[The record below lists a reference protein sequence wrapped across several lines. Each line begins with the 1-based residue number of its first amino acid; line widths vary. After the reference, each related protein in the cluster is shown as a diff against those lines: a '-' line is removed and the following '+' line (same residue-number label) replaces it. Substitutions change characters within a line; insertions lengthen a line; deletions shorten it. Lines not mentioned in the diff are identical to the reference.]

1 MAALLTPA
9 AAPAAPAHPPR
20 RRRGRWIGI
29 GAAALLVATAGAFAW
44 GMHEQPSIAPIDW
57 LLHPV
62 ASFTYALGG
71 NPHPVQLV
79 LPPSQ
84 PLSAVA
90 QLGKQLF
97 FDTALSASGKQS
109 CASCH
114 DPATGYGPPPGR
126 PKVGLAPSGGS
137 DLQGS
142 VGANHFPPPGS
153 GPVMF
158 GGPELKTAGFRAPPS
173 LAYLY
178 RQQNFSIGPDNETNE
193 NSTLTQL
200 IQTAQGA
207 ARATKTAAS
216 TAQTAQN
223 LVPQGGLFWD
233 GRADTLQQ
241 QAAGPLFNP
250 VEMDAG
256 TPERVAAIIARQ
268 PYAKAFTQLFGPN
281 VFDDPKQVTAE
292 ALFAIARYQTE
303 DPSFHA
309 FSSKFDAWL
318 QGKARLTPQE
328 MRGYLAFND
337 VNKGDCAACHLDR
350 PTKDGLPPLFTDT
363 QYEALGVPRN
373 PRIPANADPRYFDLG
388 LCGPFRTDLKDQ
400 TQYCGMFLTPTLRN
414 VARRP
419 VFFHNGVYHSLQQV
433 LDFYDFRDVQPGK
446 IYPTAY
452 GRVQKF
458 DDLPPAYRANVDVTD
473 PPLNRKLGEKPAMS
487 AQDMRDI
494 IAFLQTLNDGWTMPQ
509 APTARQALTPPAS
522 AG

>member
-1 MAALLTPA
+1 MAALLNPP
-9 AAPAAPAHPPR
+9 AAPAAPARTPR
-20 RRRGRWIGI
+20 RRRWL
-29 GAAALLVATAGAFAW
+29 GAGAVALLAATLGGFAW
-44 GMHEQPSIAPIDW
+44 GMHEQPSIPPIAW

-62 ASFTYALGG
+62 DSFTYALGG
-71 NPHPVQLV
+71 NPHPVALH
-79 LPPSQ
+79 LPQ
-84 PLSAVA
+84 NAPLSAVA

-97 FDTALSASGKQS
+97 FDTALSGSGKQS

-114 DPATGYGPPPGR
+114 DPAAGYGPPPG
-126 PKVGLAPSGGS
+126 S
-137 DLQGS
+137 GS
-142 VGANHFPPPGS
+142 V
-153 GPVMF
+153 ML
-158 GGPELKTAGFRAPPS
+158 GGPALQTAGFRPPPS

-178 RQQNFSIGPDNETNE
+178 RQQNFSIGPDNDTNE
-193 NSTLTQL
+193 NSNLTQL
-200 IQTAQGA
+200 IQAAQGA

-233 GRADTLQQ
+233 GRANTLQQ

-256 TPERVAAIIARQ
+256 SPERVAAIIARQ
-268 PYAKAFTQLFGPN
+268 PYAKDFVQLFGPN

-292 ALFAIARYQTE
+292 ALFAIARYEVE

-318 QGKARLTPQE
+318 QGKARLTPQQ

-350 PTKDGLPPLFTDT
+350 PTRDHLPPLFTDT

-373 PRIPANADPRYFDLG
+373 PHIPANADPRYFDLG

-414 VARRP
+414 VTRRP

-433 LDFYDFRDVQPGK
+433 LDFYAFRDVQPER
-446 IYPTAY
+446 IYPTADD
-452 GRVQKF
+452 RVRKF
-458 DDLPPAYRANVDVTD
+458 DDLPAAYRANVDVTD
-473 PPLNRKLGEKPAMS
+473 PPFNRKPGEAPAMS

-494 IAFLQTLNDGWTMPQ
+494 IAFLRTLNDGWTKRQ
-509 APTARQALTPPAS
+509 APTARQASTPPAP